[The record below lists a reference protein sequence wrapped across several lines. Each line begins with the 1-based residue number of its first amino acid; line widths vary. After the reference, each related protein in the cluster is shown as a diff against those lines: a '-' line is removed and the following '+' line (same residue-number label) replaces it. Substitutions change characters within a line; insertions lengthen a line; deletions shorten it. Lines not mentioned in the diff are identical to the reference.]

1 MVHLQGVSGAEK
13 KREGLQFDLLGSATV
28 PELHILSSPL
38 MKPTP
43 VAAPR
48 KYLIFFFFNQ
58 LCSLYIL
65 ETVQP
70 QDTTKQTLFTI
81 FFFLILLHAVHK
93 QIL

>member
-48 KYLIFFFFNQ
+48 KYLIFFFLINFAHCIFLKLFNLKTRQ
-58 LCSLYIL
+58 NRPYL
-65 ETVQP
+65 Q
-70 QDTTKQTLFTI
+70 
-81 FFFLILLHAVHK
+81 FFFF
-93 QIL
+93 